1 MILDI
6 IRQQVQA
13 LHRPLAAVSLST
25 LPRKSSPLLLL
36 LHWHGFAADEH
47 ERGPPQRPAA
57 RRRVPLPSSALQL
70 ADDWSGLEQID
81 RHMLDAAWQLGAWE
95 LTREERRGCNTAGA
109 SAREALECRQAFGD
123 NPLAPGDDA
132 HLVAEAPDRADLL
145 ALAGRLGY
153 VRWLFRPVA
162 QGLWRDAGEDDS
174 LSPDGSRE
182 PPCPVR
188 PRPAVGTRVSRSRY
202 QLGRVDRIVLP

>member
-6 IRQQVQA
+6 IRQQAAA
-13 LHRPLAAVSLST
+13 LDRPLAAVSLST

-36 LHWHGFAADEH
+36 LHWHGFVVD
-47 ERGPPQRPAA
+47 ERGPPAPRAA
-57 RRRVPLPSSALQL
+57 RRRVAVPSSALQL
-70 ADDWSGLEQID
+70 ADDWRSLEQVD

-95 LTREERRGCNTAGA
+95 LTREERRGCNHVGA

-123 NPLAPGDDA
+123 DPLAPGTEA

-145 ALAGRLGY
+145 ALAGRFGY

-162 QGLWRDAGEDDS
+162 RGLWRDAGQDDS
-174 LSPDGSRE
+174 LAPDGSRA
-182 PPCPVR
+182 PPCPVG

-202 QLGRVDRIVLP
+202 QLGRVDRIVLL